1 MRIPLCSF
9 RAPLTALTLLLL
21 PSLVLSGCA
30 APAPFYPSSIASVS
44 GNWQISATPAAA
56 PTLPSI
62 SGALLGT
69 GASMTGILHSDST
82 SACVPPIKSFTV
94 HGSTDV
100 HDVTTLT
107 GPLAGG
113 TLTITGTL
121 SNDARTL
128 ENAAYVVTG
137 GSCAFVSNTPIHATA
152 LAYGPITG
160 NYFGSFSDP
169 DGHLIDVSASLA
181 QSPASDPN
189 GNFTLSGS
197 GTFPSN
203 PCFNSPV
210 AVSNTQVTGGSFNL
224 TYADASTTNSV
235 AVAGTFTSDGTTLN
249 VTNWTLTGPCG
260 PDHGIGTLTK
270 Q

>member
-1 MRIPLCSF
+1 MHLPLRSL
-9 RAPLTALTLLLL
+9 RASLCAGLLFPLL
-21 PSLVLSGCA
+21 LSGCA
-30 APAPFYPSSIASVS
+30 APAPFFPSSLASVS
-44 GNWQISATPAAA
+44 GNWQISATPATA

-62 SGALLGT
+62 SGALIGT
-69 GASMTGILHSDST
+69 GASMTGVLHSNST
-82 SACVPPIKSFTV
+82 SACVAPSKPFTV
-94 HGSTDV
+94 HGFTNT
-100 HDVTTLT
+100 HDVTILY

-128 ENAAYVVTG
+128 NNAAYVVTG
-137 GSCAFVSNTPIHATA
+137 GSCAFASTTPIHATA
-152 LAYGPITG
+152 LAYAPITG
-160 NYFGSFSDP
+160 NYVGSFSDP
-169 DGHLIDVSASLA
+169 DGHLIDITASLT

-197 GTFPSN
+197 GSFPSN

-210 AVSNTQVTGGSFNL
+210 TIANTQVTGGSFTL
-224 TYADASTTNSV
+224 TYPDTTTTNSV
-235 AVAGTFTSDGTTLN
+235 AVAGTFTPDGTTLN